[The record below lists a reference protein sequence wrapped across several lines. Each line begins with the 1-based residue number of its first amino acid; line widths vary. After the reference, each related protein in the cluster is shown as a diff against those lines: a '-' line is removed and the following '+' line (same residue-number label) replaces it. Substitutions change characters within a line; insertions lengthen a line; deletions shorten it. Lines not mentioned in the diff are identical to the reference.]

1 MNEKTTYEI
10 IVKCISKK
18 EIKSRDIQLDE
29 IEYQKYLDRLNVPEG
44 DYQLIMIKAF
54 KE

>member
-1 MNEKTTYEI
+1 MNDKTTYEI